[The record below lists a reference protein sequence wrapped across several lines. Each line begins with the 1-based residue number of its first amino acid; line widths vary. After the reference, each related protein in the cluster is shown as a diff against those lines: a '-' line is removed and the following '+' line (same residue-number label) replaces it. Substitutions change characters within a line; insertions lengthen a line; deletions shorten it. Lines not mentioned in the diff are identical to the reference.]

1 MNAMM
6 KYKLS
11 KTKTICPFC
20 GKEDFQPYCAENSN
34 EALPYQGYCSRCNS
48 CITPLEYHFAQ
59 EQIIADYSN
68 DYSSRALKN
77 AGIKYDEA
85 APVKML
91 ERKFIT
97 AGLIYNNLFK
107 YLSTKFDRNEVKMI
121 CNIYGLATHKV
132 GKWFGAAIFYQYNK
146 DDQRQAVKIIQYDEK
161 TGHRITGNDMKDENK
176 DLLYQK
182 PLIEQGKYC
191 LFGRHLLNRPD
202 SEGKPICIVESE
214 KTAIIASIVYPE
226 AIWMAAGSCYYLD
239 YEKKIQDIENR
250 EIILFPDVDGKYEP
264 IDIDENTGVMR
275 CINWYLI
282 NDNPHGLGL
291 PRLEQVSVSG
301 FLEKFIEGKC
311 KDCCQKE
318 WCSSSPYFVPEN
330 AIIQNKKIGFKLKN
344 HLEIKDIP
352 KVKTKL
358 ISCPFRGWDLGDY
371 IVYSKQK
378 RENFIEFKDLKKP
391 VGEQLQKTINDIT
404 SKLEKKIEFKE
415 WREHVKSENRYIKE
429 PKQTSDDNDRTIK
442 SIGLFLDGS
451 FLTKCPNM
459 ECVKENF
466 EKEPQNYIIKE
477 NNFAPSQKC
486 TIERHLFTEDSHIE
500 QMKNFEKVL
509 IENDVLFHYKQIDEM
524 ENNSIKEKCYDEW
537 YVSST
542 CELIKSRIIDFVVLI
557 TSKENSKKIKESTP
571 KNTTFID
578 IDKISKDE
586 GRTGLKEK

>member
-1 MNAMM
+1 
-6 KYKLS
+6 
-11 KTKTICPFC
+11 
-20 GKEDFQPYCAENSN
+20 
-34 EALPYQGYCSRCNS
+34 
-48 CITPLEYHFAQ
+48 
-59 EQIIADYSN
+59 
-68 DYSSRALKN
+68 
-77 AGIKYDEA
+77 
-85 APVKML
+85 
-91 ERKFIT
+91 
-97 AGLIYNNLFK
+97 
-107 YLSTKFDRNEVKMI
+107 MI

-161 TGHRITGNDMKDENK
+161 TGHRITGDDRKDEAK

-202 SEGKPICIVESE
+202 SQGKPVCIVESE

-239 YEKKIQDIENR
+239 YEKKIKDIEER

-282 NDNPHGLGL
+282 NDNPRGLGL
-291 PRLEQVSVSG
+291 PRLKHVSVSG

-311 KDCCQKE
+311 KNCCQKE
-318 WCSSSPYFVPEN
+318 WCSSSPYFIPEN
-330 AIIQNKKIGFKLKN
+330 AIIQNRRIGFELKN
-344 HLEIKDIP
+344 HPEIKDIP

-378 RENFIEFKDLKKP
+378 GDSFIEFKDLKEP

-404 SKLEKKIEFKE
+404 SELEKKIEFKE
-415 WREHVKSENRYIKE
+415 WREHVKSENRYLKE
-429 PKQTSDDNDRTIK
+429 PKQTSDDNDRTFK

-466 EKEPQNYIIKE
+466 EKELQNYIIKE
-477 NNFAPSQKC
+477 NGFEQSQKFA
-486 TIERHLFTEDSHIE
+486 IERHIFTEDSHIE
-500 QMKNFEKVL
+500 QMKNFEKTL

-524 ENNSIKEKCYDEW
+524 GNESIKENCYDDW
-537 YVSST
+537 HTSST
-542 CELIKSRIIDFVVLI
+542 CELIKSRLLDFVVLI
-557 TSKENSKKIKESTP
+557 TSKENAIKIKEFITSLDSSSKQTA
-571 KNTTFID
+571 FID
-578 IDKISKDE
+578 IDKISNDKVNNVI
-586 GRTGLKEK
+586 